1 MTLMLSLSKH
11 EGGRDYGRQRHPRRH
26 FDPLHGLCHSRAMFR
41 PGPIRGNPF
50 SGVPLD
56 RIHHLRDD
64 QAWLDARLSDPTTR
78 FVAVTKGRNLIL
90 NGAEMRA
97 FFHSREAIAELVTAH
112 STVALLG
119 VGEGP
124 AENTAHFAIDLSDAS
139 DEELLACS
147 PAAELMDLRQLVQV
161 IPSHEAAL
169 LAYARGLLYWHSR
182 HRFCAVCGARSASR
196 SAGHLRVCTNE
207 ACAASHFP
215 RTDTAVIMLVHD
227 GERCVM
233 SRQSHWPPGMH
244 STLAGFLEPGE
255 SLEEAV
261 AREVYEE
268 TGLRVADVRYHSSQP
283 WPFPASIMVGFYAR
297 AVGGEFRPD
306 LNELES
312 AGWYTREQLKS
323 SADNDIFCL
332 PNAYSIARRL
342 IDDWLAERIDL

>member
-1 MTLMLSLSKH
+1 M
-11 EGGRDYGRQRHPRRH
+11 YGSAP
-26 FDPLHGLCHSRAMFR
+26 P
-41 PGPIRGNPF
+41 RGNPF

-64 QAWLDARLSDPTTR
+64 QAWLDARLSDPATR
-78 FVAVTKGRNLIL
+78 FVAVTKSRNLIL
-90 NGAEMRA
+90 NGSEMRA
-97 FFHSREAIAELVTAH
+97 FFHTRETIADLVTER

-119 VGEGP
+119 LGEEP
-124 AENTAHFAIDLSDAS
+124 AAEAAHFAIDLSDAS
-139 DEELLACS
+139 DEELMARS
-147 PAAELMDLRQLVQV
+147 PSAELMDLRQLVQV

-182 HRFCAVCGARSASR
+182 HLFCAVCGALSVSR

-207 ACAASHFP
+207 ACGASHFP

-227 GERCVM
+227 GDRCVM
-233 SRQSHWPPGMH
+233 SRQSHWPLGMH

-261 AREVYEE
+261 AREVHEE

-297 AVGGEFRPD
+297 AAGGDFRPNLD
-306 LNELES
+306 ELES
-312 AGWYTREQLKS
+312 AGWYSREQLK
-323 SADNDIFCL
+323 AAREGETFHL

-342 IDDWLAERIDL
+342 IEDWLEGRVQL

>member
-1 MTLMLSLSKH
+1 
-11 EGGRDYGRQRHPRRH
+11 
-26 FDPLHGLCHSRAMFR
+26 MFR
-41 PGPIRGNPF
+41 SASPRTNPF

-56 RIHHLRDD
+56 RIHHLRND
-64 QAWLDARLSDPTTR
+64 QAWLDARLSDPATR
-78 FVAVTKGRNLIL
+78 FVAVTKSRNLIL
-90 NGAEMRA
+90 NGAEMQA
-97 FFHSREAIAELVTAH
+97 FFHTRDSIAELVTER
-112 STVALLG
+112 STLALLG
-119 VGEGP
+119 LGEGP
-124 AENTAHFAIDLSDAS
+124 AENTAHFAIDLSDAP
-139 DEELLACS
+139 DEELLARS
-147 PAAELMDLRQLVQV
+147 PDAELMDLRQLVQV

-182 HRFCAVCGARSASR
+182 HQFCSVCGAPSASR
-196 SAGHLRVCTNE
+196 SAGHVRVCTNE
-207 ACAASHFP
+207 ACGASNFP

-227 GERCVM
+227 GDRCLM

-268 TGLRVADVRYHSSQP
+268 TGVRVADVRYHSSQP

-306 LNELES
+306 LDELES
-312 AGWYTREQLKS
+312 AGWYTRDQLKTIG
-323 SADNDIFCL
+323 DNENFRL

-342 IDDWLAERIDL
+342 IEDWLAERVTL